1 MLGFI
6 IEWCINLTAVEH
18 CPHCYSIK
26 ILTSTIAY
34 VSRSLINKGSAQ
46 QGLHIWSCKYVGSLV
61 SNAKPD
67 GTNKLFFGCTRNG
80 SFTYKVKCTR
90 FTTRLDAW
98 PNIFVTLA
106 NSDIC
111 AQSAPASCNSS
122 FFSCANV
129 QQLWV
134 LPRRHTW
141 TALPLVYAVKKHS
154 CVPQTIGNNG
164 FQSTAVPE

>member
-18 CPHCYSIK
+18 CPHCYCIK
-26 ILTSTIAY
+26 ILTSTIAS

-61 SNAKPD
+61 SNAKLD
-67 GTNKLFFGCTRNG
+67 GTNKLFFWCTING
-80 SFTYKVKCTR
+80 FFTYKVICTR
-90 FTTRLDAW
+90 FTTRLGAW
-98 PNIFVTLA
+98 PNIFVTLTT
-106 NSDIC
+106 SDIC
-111 AQSAPASCNSS
+111 VESAPASCNSS

-134 LPRRHTW
+134 LPGRHTW
-141 TALPLVYAVKKHS
+141 TALRFALCSKKAFMRATDHR
-154 CVPQTIGNNG
+154 
-164 FQSTAVPE
+164 E